1 MRVVGGR
8 LRGRKLLP
16 IRGSAIRPTAD
27 RVREA
32 VFNIIAPEIRGAQVL
47 DLFAG
52 TGAMGIEALSRGASS
67 AIFIDTRKA
76 SLAVVR
82 RNIDLLGLGNQSR
95 VILWDAARNLNCLRT
110 GTPEIDLVFMDPPYH
125 RDLATPALAHLA
137 RCGALMPG
145 ALIVVEHAD
154 SDPLPEQTMPYV
166 LTDLRRYGKTFVSLL
181 IYDMNAES

>member
-32 VFNIIAPEIRGAQVL
+32 VFNIIAPWIRGARVL

-52 TGAMGIEALSRGASS
+52 TGAMGIEALSRGADS
-67 AIFIDTRKA
+67 AVFIDDRRA
-76 SLAVVR
+76 SLDVVR
-82 RNIDLLGLGNQSR
+82 RNIELLGLSSQSR
-95 VILWDAARNLNCLRT
+95 AILWDAARNLDCLRT

-125 RDLATPALAHLA
+125 RGLAAPALAHLA
-137 RCGALMPG
+137 RCGALVPG
-145 ALIVVEHAD
+145 ALIVVEHAA
-154 SDPLPEQTMPYV
+154 SDPLPEETGPYA
-166 LTDLRRYGKTFVSLL
+166 LTDRRRYGKTFVSLL